1 MKRVFFLISLFT
13 IYYSLFTISPS
24 ASAQTMSNSNYKIK
38 MGNFNSA
45 SGVATGSANLNFE
58 LGEISPGLYKGTNY
72 TVRAGFQY
80 IKEDIPFAFSLTPTT
95 IDFGTVSPNN
105 PVTRISTLT
114 VSNGSANGYTV
125 TLSADRQPTSG
136 EGYVIPGTSCDNGD
150 CSEVKSGLWNS
161 TLAYG
166 FGFRCDPSAVSGQA
180 NDCSTDFASAS
191 FYKPLVLSP
200 SSQTVLSGGIGKNK
214 KAQVSYKVNV
224 SPAQQASIY
233 RNTITFI
240 ASPSF

>member
-1 MKRVFFLISLFT
+1 MKRIFFLISLFT
-13 IYYSLFTISPS
+13 IYYLLFTLLPL
-24 ASAQTMSNSNYKIK
+24 ARAQTMSNDSYKIK

-58 LGEISPGLYKGTNY
+58 LGEISPGLYSGTNY

-80 IKEDIPFAFSLTPTT
+80 IKSDIAFAFSLSPTL
-95 IDFGTVSPNN
+95 IDFGVVSPNN
-105 PVTRISTLT
+105 PVTRTSDLT

-125 TLSADRQPTSG
+125 TISADRQPTSQ
-136 EGYVIPGTSCDNGD
+136 EGYVIPATSCDNGD
-150 CSEVKSGLWNS
+150 CSENKASIWTS

-166 FGFRCDPSAVSGQA
+166 FGFRCNNVNGKE
-180 NDCSTDFASAS
+180 CEAS
-191 FYKPLVLSP
+191 FLQSHYKPLPISP
-200 SSQTVLSGGIGKNK
+200 SSQIIMSGAVGKDK
-214 KAQVSYKVNV
+214 KSQALYKVNI
-224 SPAQQASIY
+224 SPTQQASIY